1 MYRNYFSF
9 TYKIGLN
16 EIEHD
21 WIVKNTTKPKWKW
34 DKRFPKRQGRLLGVY
49 LDDADALVFKMKFR
63 L

>member
-1 MYRNYFSF
+1 MYRNLFNIDF
-9 TYKIGLN
+9 AGLTRD
-16 EIEHD
+16 EKE
-21 WIVKNTTKPKWKW
+21 WITKNATKPKWKW